1 MFIVPYYKS
10 VDSSWTRYS
19 LFLSNGGKELWSIE
33 DYIKPSNIKTILK
46 KNDLI
51 AVAGTPVKLGS
62 CYFVEIDTVKTNL
75 TEFYTWEEVEFPNA
89 SEDCW
94 RTLSMPTDLL
104 GCNVFCNQFWSA
116 TALPEVNTIRDFFS
130 KV

>member
-19 LFLSNGGKELWSIE
+19 LFLLHGGRELWSIA
-33 DYIKPSNIKTILK
+33 DTVRPAQIKTILK
-46 KNDLI
+46 KNDLV
-51 AVAGTPVKLGS
+51 AVAGPPAKLGS
-62 CYFVEIDTVKTNL
+62 CYFVEIDTAKTNL
-75 TEFYTWEEVEFPNA
+75 AEFYTWEEVEFPSG

-104 GCNVFCNQFWSA
+104 SCSVFCSQFWTS
-116 TALPEVNTIRDFFS
+116 TALPEVNTVRDFFS

>member
-19 LFLSNGGKELWSIE
+19 LFLSNGGKELWSIA
-33 DYIKPSNIKTILK
+33 DTVKPAQIKTILK
-46 KNDLI
+46 KNDLV
-51 AVAGTPVKLGS
+51 VAGAPVKLGS
-62 CYFVEIDTVKTNL
+62 CYFVEIDTTKTNL
-75 TEFYTWEEVEFPNA
+75 AEFYTWEEVDFPSG

-104 GCNVFCNQFWSA
+104 GCGVFCSQFWTA
-116 TALPEVNTIRDFFS
+116 TALPEVSTVIDFFS

>member
-10 VDSSWTRYS
+10 VDSNWTRYS

-33 DYIKPSNIKTILK
+33 NTIKPTHIKTILK

-51 AVAGTPVKLGS
+51 AIGSPVKLGS

-75 TEFYTWEEVEFPNA
+75 AEFYTWDEVAFPSG

-94 RTLSMPTDLL
+94 RTLRMPTDLL
-104 GCNVFCNQFWSA
+104 GCSVFSNQFWSA
-116 TALPEVNTIRDFFS
+116 TALPEGNTIREFFA

>member
-19 LFLSNGGKELWSIE
+19 LFLSNGGKELWSIA
-33 DYIKPSNIKTILK
+33 DTIKPAQIKTILK
-46 KNDLI
+46 KNDLV
-51 AVAGTPVKLGS
+51 VAGAPVKLGS
-62 CYFVEIDTVKTNL
+62 CYFVEIDTTKTNL
-75 TEFYTWEEVEFPNA
+75 AEFYTWEEVEFPSG

-94 RTLSMPTDLL
+94 RTFSMPTDLL
-104 GCNVFCNQFWSA
+104 GCGVFCSQFWTS
-116 TALPEVNTIRDFFS
+116 TALPEVNTVIDFFS